1 MKTEQKNRAS
11 AKIKNNGRQYCVQYQ
26 KHVCTT
32 FVAVVLFCTLLIQAQ
47 AAAWYFKKNDDHTPP
62 VCDKSQEEIALYDGY
77 YVNDAAADEKVIYL
91 TFDAGY
97 ENGNVSRIVDILEQH
112 HAPGAFFVL
121 KHFITANPDLI
132 RKMDAAGCLICNHT
146 CSHKDMSCANR
157 ETFEAEL
164 RGLEEICFQ
173 TTGVQISPF
182 YRPPEGKYSTE
193 NLKWAQEMGYRT
205 IFWSFAYADWDNHDQ
220 PKPERALKNLL
231 SHVHNGEILLLH
243 PTSETNAEILDSF
256 LSELEAQGY
265 RFGSLQ
271 ELGQKTKA
279 DKRTPAQT
287 TETGC

>member
-1 MKTEQKNRAS
+1 MFIVLKKKIIIAVAACILTIIAIPVAIHYTNNAAEAVQAS
-11 AKIKNNGRQYCVQYQ
+11 TSANTNWGLSFPKDGGTPIGNASSEFLQQYNSFYVGD
-26 KHVCTT
+26 TS
-32 FVAVVLFCTLLIQAQ
+32 
-47 AAAWYFKKNDDHTPP
+47 KKE
-62 VCDKSQEEIALYDGY
+62 VYI
-77 YVNDAAADEKVIYL
+77 

-112 HAPGAFFVL
+112 HVPGAFFVL
-121 KHFITANPDLI
+121 KYFITANPDLI

-157 ETFEAEL
+157 ETFQAEL

-182 YRPPEGKYSTE
+182 YRPPEGKYSIE